1 MQYRD
6 NKWGIPEE
14 AVAWV
19 LPGLITTAVA
29 LAVAFGIPA
38 LTRLGSVHPA
48 SSDDSLQQAWNAIS
62 ADSFSTPQTT
72 PYDTDSRLR
81 ALYQEGFLSGIT
93 NGLSA
98 KRNGTWHTGDTLPS
112 DSIEAQA
119 FDSGWRRGA
128 IAILEREAELLT
140 ALDQKEEK

>member
-38 LTRLGSVHPA
+38 LIRLGSVHSA

-72 PYDTDSRLR
+72 PYDTDSRYVR
-81 ALYQEGFLSGIT
+81 SIRRDF
-93 NGLSA
+93 SA
-98 KRNGTWHTGDTLPS
+98 G
-112 DSIEAQA
+112 
-119 FDSGWRRGA
+119 
-128 IAILEREAELLT
+128 
-140 ALDQKEEK
+140 